1 LRVPLEEPAWWYRA
15 DAGGMATLLTPL
27 ASLYGWAAVTRY
39 ARAVPYRSRLPVIC
53 AGNLTAGGTG
63 KTPLVLHL
71 CERLLA
77 AGHHPVAL
85 TRGYG
90 GRHAAPHWVNSADTA
105 VDVGDEALLLARAA
119 PTLVAANRGAGARVI
134 EAMPDPPSIIVM
146 DDGLQNPSLAKD
158 LTIAMVD
165 GTRGLGNGRVIP
177 AGPLRAPFEFQLKL
191 TGAIVVNGPAAGD
204 PVAEWLR
211 HHFTGPVL
219 RSTTV
224 VAGEAGWLREQPVVA
239 WAGIGAPQRFFTL
252 LEAQGAR
259 LADSVTFRDHQLL
272 GEADAARLLAIAGRH
287 GANLV
292 STEKDLAR
300 LKGTGGALADL
311 AAATRALPVRLDF
324 AQADAERLTALID
337 SALKEHASSSSQA

>member
-1 LRVPLEEPAWWYRA
+1 MPLDEPAWWYRA
-15 DAGGMATLLTPL
+15 DAGGIATFLTPL
-27 ASLYGWAAVTRY
+27 ASLYGWAAVARYTR
-39 ARAVPYRSRLPVIC
+39 ATPYRSRLPVIC

-90 GRHAAPHWVNSADTA
+90 GRHTTPHWVSSTDTA
-105 VDVGDEALLLARAA
+105 DDVGDEALLLARAV

-134 EAMPDPPSIIVM
+134 EAMPDQASVILM

-158 LTIAMVD
+158 LAIVMID

-219 RSTTV
+219 RSSTV
-224 VAGEAGWLREQPVVA
+224 VAEDAGWLREQPFVA

-252 LEAQGAR
+252 LEAQGAK
-259 LADSVTFRDHQLL
+259 LAETVTFRDHQRL
-272 GEADAARLLAIAGRH
+272 GEADAARLLALADRH
-287 GANLV
+287 GAGLV

-300 LKGTGGALADL
+300 LKDLTGALGDL
-311 AAATRALPVRLDF
+311 AARTRALPVRLHF
-324 AQADAERLTALID
+324 AQADADRLTALID
-337 SALKEHASSSSQA
+337 SALKERTAGGLTS